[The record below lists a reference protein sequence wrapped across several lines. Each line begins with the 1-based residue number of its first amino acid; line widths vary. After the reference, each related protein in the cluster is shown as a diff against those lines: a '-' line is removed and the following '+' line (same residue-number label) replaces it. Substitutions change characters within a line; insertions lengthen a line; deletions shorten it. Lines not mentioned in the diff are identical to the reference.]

1 MYWSYVFLAL
11 NHRYIHEP
19 PILHCTCKC
28 PDINS
33 HSADYEVRKVFLQD
47 LQVPW
52 QQGSW
57 GQHRAHLGPV
67 GPSCTPCRPDE
78 PCYMGLSPCDITQN
92 AQQDPK
98 KMHDDSNDKTPNCIM
113 ADYIMKIP
121 GISIL
126 WVPNKKGVPGTHKG
140 NLNCLCVL
148 PGHKNAIRNNAFM
161 ELAHVIMEWYWNIQ
175 WESIRHTGWNVT
187 FWKWTSP

>member
-11 NHRYIHEP
+11 NHGYIHEP

-33 HSADYEVRKVFLQD
+33 HSADYEVRKVFLQA

-78 PCYMGLSPCDITQN
+78 PCYMGYHPVASL
-92 AQQDPK
+92 
-98 KMHDDSNDKTPNCIM
+98 KMHNKIQRKCMMIQMTTHPTVSWQIISWRSLAFPFYGYPIKRGYQEHIRETLIVSVYCLVIKT
-113 ADYIMKIP
+113 
-121 GISIL
+121 
-126 WVPNKKGVPGTHKG
+126 
-140 NLNCLCVL
+140 
-148 PGHKNAIRNNAFM
+148 
-161 ELAHVIMEWYWNIQ
+161 Q
-175 WESIRHTGWNVT
+175 
-187 FWKWTSP
+187 